1 MSQHDTLTLRE
12 ALRSIQY
19 EAASLADA
27 QVIALQAL
35 NATYPARAA
44 LSATQPAQA
53 KQSEPAEHWHR
64 LYLEKCQQYNDRVA
78 QLGGVIEG
86 LEAQAAQ
93 GDWSTQRFNAP
104 VYPPDGTESPFTVIN
119 LGSGK
124 VQMGD
129 SIHDGRLPALW
140 FGINGQGMGHEETMN
155 REARPGE
162 TLAVVTFANVEGLDV
177 LLDVIQRIRREK
189 FPEAQGV
196 GDKVFLVATGEIYEG
211 QETYERYEGSP
222 PPLCG
227 YEVLYT
233 VPQPAVAQGAS
244 EVFTALA
251 DHCPV
256 DNGWFNGRAAQGAGE
271 VVPYAYAVYFPD
283 QPTEMLVHD
292 LDDLCEDM
300 TNREHT
306 VTQLYT
312 QPAAGADVLDAGR
325 YRWLRTALA
334 DRSNQGKSHWFC
346 SIPEG
351 APSELDAAIDAAI
364 AASGRQE

>member
-1 MSQHDTLTLRE
+1 MSHHDTLTLRE

-53 KQSEPAEHWHR
+53 AQSEPAEHWHR

-86 LEAQAAQ
+86 LEA
-93 GDWSTQRFNAP
+93 
-104 VYPPDGTESPFTVIN
+104 E
-119 LGSGK
+119 
-124 VQMGD
+124 
-129 SIHDGRLPALW
+129 
-140 FGINGQGMGHEETMN
+140 
-155 REARPGE
+155 
-162 TLAVVTFANVEGLDV
+162 
-177 LLDVIQRIRREK
+177 
-189 FPEAQGV
+189 
-196 GDKVFLVATGEIYEG
+196 
-211 QETYERYEGSP
+211 
-222 PPLCG
+222 
-227 YEVLYT
+227 
-233 VPQPAVAQGAS
+233 
-244 EVFTALA
+244 
-251 DHCPV
+251 
-256 DNGWFNGRAAQGAGE
+256 AAQGAGE

-312 QPAAGADVLDAGR
+312 QPAAGADVLDAVMYLLQDTRSYVCNCVVWRAKDGNGYTTDVAKAHR
-325 YRWLRTALA
+325 YTFDEAMRQHRSRDTDLPWPCDEVLPLA
-334 DRSNQGKSHWFC
+334 RGHVDVQDVHKIRS
-346 SIPEG
+346 
-351 APSELDAAIDAAI
+351 LDDQRAAI
-364 AASGRQE
+364 AAIGRQE